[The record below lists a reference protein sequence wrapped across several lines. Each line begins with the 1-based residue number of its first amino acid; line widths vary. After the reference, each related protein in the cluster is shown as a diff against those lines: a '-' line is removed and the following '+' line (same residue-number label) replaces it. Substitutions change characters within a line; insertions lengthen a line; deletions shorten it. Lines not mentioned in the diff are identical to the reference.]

1 MYSEWI
7 YLLVFSLDFILFST
21 SISSL
26 SRQFKFFFK
35 TELSNIIFS
44 KKKMIT
50 FQENA
55 KMLK

>member
-1 MYSEWI
+1 MYSELI
-7 YLLVFSLDFILFST
+7 YLLVFSLDFILFSA

-26 SRQFKFFFK
+26 SRPFNFFFK

-44 KKKMIT
+44 KKKIII
-50 FQENA
+50 FEENA